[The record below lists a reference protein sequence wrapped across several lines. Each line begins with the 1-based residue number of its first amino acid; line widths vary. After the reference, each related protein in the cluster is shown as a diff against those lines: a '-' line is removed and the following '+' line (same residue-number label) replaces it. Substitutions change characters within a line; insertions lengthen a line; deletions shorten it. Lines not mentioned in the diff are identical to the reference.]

1 MSIQYD
7 RYLTQHIKN
16 VGKGLAWLRTNL
28 PDILR
33 EGEFPEVN
41 YDLQFQ
47 QHDASKYDKEEY
59 DAYDAY
65 FYGPTR
71 SYKVVQ
77 NFNRAWLHHIHHNPH
92 HWQHWVLLEDDPSGG
107 NVCIEMPHCY
117 VVEMICDWWA
127 FSWAKDDLTEIF
139 SWWDKHKDIVQLHK
153 NTRKTVLDILERIR
167 AKLEEDSE
175 DSLAHHGI
183 KGQKWGVR
191 RTPEEL
197 NAARGLASEGKSDTI
212 IKDAIESGEVSKT
225 INMQKQV
232 RHTQKEHI
240 PGRSYI
246 YGDINDAQKL
256 VDKLSGTG
264 VPLVTDDGKWLHKE
278 KVSSSKTIGMY
289 VDENGVEMET
299 AHAMIVYSKT
309 GAHVYPRKENK

>member
-7 RYLTQHIKN
+7 LYLTQHIKN
-16 VGKGLAWLRTNL
+16 VGRGLAWLRTNL

-33 EGEFPEVN
+33 EGEFLEVN

-77 NFNRAWLHHIHHNPH
+77 NFNRAWLHHIHNNPH

-167 AKLEEDSE
+167 AKLDEEGE

-197 NAARGLASEGKSDTI
+197 NAARGLASEEKPDTI
-212 IKDAIESGEVSKT
+212 KRDGPSIIEVSTTSLEGPPNGITQVTHRNGGIDRNYYDESGRQT
-225 INMQKQV
+225 KQV
-232 RHTQKEHI
+232 SNNDHGNPKRHNYGEH
-240 PGRSYI
+240 GEHAHDYV
-246 YGDINDAQKL
+246 YNDDGQL
-256 VDKLSGTG
+256 VARPIREL
-264 VPLVTDDGKWLHKE
+264 TDDE
-278 KVSSSKTIGMY
+278 
-289 VDENGVEMET
+289 
-299 AHAMIVYSKT
+299 
-309 GAHVYPRKENK
+309 RKENGDIL